1 MWRIAV
7 IACAV
12 LFAACATPPGPA
24 SGPKSPNQV
33 KQQEL
38 SQMERV
44 GQRNDFDKPLQ

>member
-1 MWRIAV
+1 MSRIVV

-12 LFAACATPPGPA
+12 LLAACATPSGPA
-24 SGPKSPNQV
+24 TGPRSPNQV